1 MTSVAI
7 IDYGRGNVRSVYN
20 ALDYVGVDAVIT
32 DDPDEIDNASHILLP
47 GVGAFGDA
55 IAELRGRGLPE
66 VLHRQVFEK
75 DKPFL
80 GICVGMQMLA
90 ATGFEHGEH
99 KGLGWINADVRRLDP
114 GPDCLKIP
122 HMGWSSVALSR
133 AHPLFEGFKDD
144 TLVFYFVHS
153 YAVTTGDSDKVL
165 GTCSYGTPFVC
176 ALAWDNIVT
185 TQFHPEK
192 SQDSGIEMLEN
203 FVGWNP

>member
-20 ALDYVGVDAVIT
+20 AFDYIGVDAVIT
-32 DDPDEIDNASHILLP
+32 DDATEIDNASHILLP

-55 IAELRGRGLPE
+55 VDALHARGLPE
-66 VLHRQVFEK
+66 ILHRNVIEK
-75 DKPFL
+75 GKPFF
-80 GICVGMQMLA
+80 GICVGMQVLA

-99 KGLGWINADVRRLDP
+99 AGLGWLDAEVRRLEP

-122 HMGWSSVALSR
+122 HMGWNQVDLASE
-133 AHPLFEGFKDD
+133 HPLFQGFSPE

-153 YAVTTGDSDKVL
+153 YAVTTPDTDKIL
-165 GTCSYGTPFVC
+165 GTCDYGAKFVC
-176 ALAWDNIVT
+176 TLAWDNIVT

-192 SQDSGIEMLEN
+192 SQDSGIELLEN
-203 FVGWNP
+203 FVSWKA